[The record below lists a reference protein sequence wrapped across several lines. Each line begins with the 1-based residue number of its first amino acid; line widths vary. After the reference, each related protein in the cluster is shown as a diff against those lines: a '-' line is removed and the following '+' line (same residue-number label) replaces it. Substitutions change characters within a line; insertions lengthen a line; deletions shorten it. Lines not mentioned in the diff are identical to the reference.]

1 MGRDGDRRQIRRKND
16 APAGRIQPYGT
27 SPPERLQR
35 ARGGV
40 STALPLRS
48 TRPVAAGGG
57 ISLRPSRRLDQSLA
71 PEAARRDLHGIG
83 VPERTPHSRTAPA
96 RPGRG
101 LDFTSFRSTRPG
113 GGGEEARPTKHS
125 TPPPNPTSCRPEA
138 RRRRAEAETSPRT
151 QHPRTDPTPLNDSS
165 GPGEVS
171 RLRCRSARHDLKRAE
186 EAFPFDPRVV
196 STRASPQ
203 RRRGET
209 STASASPNGP
219 RTPERLRHAQGGVS
233 TSRRSARHDQ
243 GAGGGGTP
251 HKTQHLPQT
260 NTSSRLRFRYAR
272 HDLKRA
278 GEGVSSSMRRR

>member
-48 TRPVAAGGG
+48 TRPEAGGGG

-113 GGGEEARPTKHS
+113 GEGEGYAPRTKHPPSEPHVMS
-125 TPPPNPTSCRPEA
+125 TGGST
-138 RRRRAEAETSPRT
+138 AESRSGDIS
-151 QHPRTDPTPLNDSS
+151 TDP
-165 GPGEVS
+165 
-171 RLRCRSARHDLKRAE
+171 
-186 EAFPFDPRVV
+186 
-196 STRASPQ
+196 
-203 RRRGET
+203 
-209 STASASPNGP
+209 ASPNGSSI
-219 RTPERLRHAQGGVS
+219 PERLRHARGGVS